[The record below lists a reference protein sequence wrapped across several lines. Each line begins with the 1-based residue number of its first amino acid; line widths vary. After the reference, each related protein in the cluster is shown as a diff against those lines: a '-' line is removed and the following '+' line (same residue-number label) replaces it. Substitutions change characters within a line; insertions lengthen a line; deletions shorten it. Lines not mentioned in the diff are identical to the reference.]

1 MSVAMSGP
9 RTGAGR
15 VVDALVAAR
24 VHQLFSLSGNQILS
38 IYDATIGCGIE
49 IVHTRHEA
57 AAVHMAD
64 AWGRL
69 TEEPGV
75 ALVTAGPGHLNALS
89 ALYGALMAESPVV
102 FLSGHAPL
110 SQLGRGAFQELD
122 QVGAARPV
130 TKAAWLAKDAA
141 RLGEDIATALD
152 IARSGRP
159 GPVHVSLPGD
169 LLEARV
175 LRGEPKASRAHME
188 DGAAPSASP
197 AAAATAPLDD
207 AAVRAAL
214 EMLAAA
220 RRPLILVGPAMGRA
234 ARWASV
240 ERLAR
245 ATGIAAL
252 TMESPRGLNDPWL
265 HMASTRLGEADAVL
279 LLGKRLDYSVRFGEP
294 PGFAAGCRFVQIA
307 ADPAALAG
315 GDRVGLSIAADPATV
330 ADRMAAA
337 AGALDWRPQRE
348 WGEAI
353 RRARRTEPTDWARHR
368 ASPARPIHPLR
379 VCAALQPLLD
389 AGALLVCDGGE
400 FGQWVQAGV
409 EAGTRLI
416 NGLSGS
422 IGSAIPMA
430 VAARMARPAR
440 PVIAVVG
447 DGTFGFHALEMDTAA
462 RHGLPVVVVVGND
475 ARWNAEHQLQ
485 IQHYGRERTVG
496 CELAPS
502 RYDELARSLG
512 AHGELV
518 EDPAGLEP
526 ALARAVAAGRPACI
540 NVLIDGLPA
549 PTYRATPG
557 PAH

>member
-1 MSVAMSGP
+1 MSPAVSGP

-15 VVDALVAAR
+15 VVDALVAAGVR
-24 VHQLFSLSGNQILS
+24 HLFSLSGNQILS
-38 IYDATIGCGIE
+38 VYDATIGRGIA

-130 TKAAWLAKDAA
+130 TKAAWLAEDAA

-175 LRGEPKASRAHME
+175 
-188 DGAAPSASP
+188 DGPAPSP
-197 AAAATAPLDD
+197 AAASATAPPDD
-207 AAVRAAL
+207 AAIRAAL
-214 EMLAAA
+214 EILAAA

-234 ARWASV
+234 ARGASV

-265 HMASTRLGEADAVL
+265 HMASTRLGEADAAL

-294 PGFAAGCRFVQIA
+294 PGFAAGCRFVQVD

-315 GDRVGLSIAADPATV
+315 GDRVALSIAADPVRV
-330 ADRMAAA
+330 AEGMAAA
-337 AGALDWRPQRE
+337 AGALTWRHQEE
-348 WGEAI
+348 WGDAI
-353 RRARRTEPTDWARHR
+353 RRARRTEPADWAGHR
-368 ASPARPIHPLR
+368 ASPARPVHPLR

-389 AGALLVCDGGE
+389 AGAVLVCDGGE

-409 EAGTRLI
+409 EAQTRLI

-430 VAARMARPAR
+430 CAARMARPERA
-440 PVIAVVG
+440 VIAVVG
-447 DGTFGFHALEMDTAA
+447 DGTFGFHALELDTAA

-485 IQHYGRERTVG
+485 IQHYGRERTVA
-496 CELAPS
+496 CELMPS
-502 RYDELARSLG
+502 RYDELVRSLG

-518 EDPAGLEP
+518 EDPASLEP

-549 PTYRATPG
+549 PTYRAAPG
-557 PAH
+557 AAH